1 MGWLSKWNLL
11 GGTLRWS
18 CTIYLVHSYNFSVS
32 RRSVAFSYVCKCVFG
47 WKTASQLTE
56 QAQGSWVFH
65 FLCSCSNNVN
75 VEDEDGNTALH
86 VASLSSKTECM
97 RVLIRAGGT
106 ESLGVGKFN
115 LGPYFLSVLFYHFSL
130 SKESTSG
137 FSAVSWPE
145 QLSACYI
152 DNNHVFSFHWQR
164 FHYSARSTTLHL

>member
-1 MGWLSKWNLL
+1 MFRK
-11 GGTLRWS
+11 
-18 CTIYLVHSYNFSVS
+18 
-32 RRSVAFSYVCKCVFG
+32 
-47 WKTASQLTE
+47 
-56 QAQGSWVFH
+56 
-65 FLCSCSNNVN
+65 LCFCSNNVN
-75 VEDEDGNTALH
+75 VEDEEGNTALH

-137 FSAVSWPE
+137 FSIVSWPE

-152 DNNHVFSFHWQR
+152 DNNHMFSFH
-164 FHYSARSTTLHL
+164 